1 MSEQTAQMEE
11 SGTPIAEIL
20 WLGEH
25 SYCRIEHLAEVS
37 GLSIEDIEDLVE
49 TGVIAPTVL
58 ASTVDEAAPRSFT
71 VSCIVTVKT
80 ARRLRD
86 DFQLDRHG
94 LALALRLMQRI
105 EALEQ
110 ELNALTA
117 RASVFPISRR
127 SGR

>member
-1 MSEQTAQMEE
+1 MSEQTAPMD
-11 SGTPIAEIL
+11 EIL

-25 SYCRIEHLAEVS
+25 SYCRIEHLADVS

-49 TGVIAPTVL
+49 TGVIAPAVFAGT
-58 ASTVDEAAPRSFT
+58 APEAASRSFT

-110 ELNALTA
+110 ELSALTA
-117 RASVFPISRR
+117 RASVFPVSRH